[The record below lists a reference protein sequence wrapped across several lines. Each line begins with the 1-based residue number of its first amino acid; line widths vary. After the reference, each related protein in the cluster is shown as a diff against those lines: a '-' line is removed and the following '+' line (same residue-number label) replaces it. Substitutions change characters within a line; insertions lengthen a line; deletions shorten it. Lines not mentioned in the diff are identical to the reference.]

1 MKYTQAREIVESALD
16 VLLNEALVGKKVK
29 KPTSK
34 AAKKVKHTSY
44 SNERPST
51 PEDTAAWYRSQPQRS
66 DGLREP
72 VPYVGWKPGGGMPI
86 HEMATPKVEKK
97 LKDYKNQSE
106 YMRKKRSQQRYPLGH
121 QKKGVSMKSDAV
133 KKLRDLI
140 DHHGT
145 QATLHGQNYNS
156 TMDANSRAQSYAHH
170 EAKSD
175 AIKAHKALTGKDY
188 FGKKPKK
195 GAKAP
200 AAQSIKTD
208 ASHYERRTGPGGFRW

>member
-1 MKYTQAREIVESALD
+1 MKYTQAREIVEAAL
-16 VLLNEALVGKKVK
+16 N
-29 KPTSK
+29 
-34 AAKKVKHTSY
+34 
-44 SNERPST
+44 
-51 PEDTAAWYRSQPQRS
+51 
-66 DGLREP
+66 
-72 VPYVGWKPGGGMPI
+72 
-86 HEMATPKVEKK
+86 EMATPKVEKK

-106 YMRKKRSQQRYPLGH
+106 YMRKKRSQERYPLGH

-170 EAKSD
+170 EAKSE

-188 FGKKPKK
+188 FGKKPSK

-208 ASHYERRTGPGGFRW
+208 ASHYARRSGPGGFRW

>member
-1 MKYTQAREIVESALD
+1 MRYSEARELVEAAL
-16 VLLNEALVGKKVK
+16 N
-29 KPTSK
+29 
-34 AAKKVKHTSY
+34 
-44 SNERPST
+44 
-51 PEDTAAWYRSQPQRS
+51 
-66 DGLREP
+66 
-72 VPYVGWKPGGGMPI
+72 
-86 HEMATPKVEKK
+86 EMATPKVAKR

-106 YMRKKRSQQRYPLGH
+106 YMRQKRSHERYPLGH

-145 QATLHGQNYNS
+145 QAVLHGSHYNS

-170 EAKSD
+170 EAKAD

-188 FGKKPKK
+188 FGKKPRK

-200 AAQSIKTD
+200 AAQNIKTD
-208 ASHYERRTGPGGFRW
+208 ASHYVRHTGPGGFRW